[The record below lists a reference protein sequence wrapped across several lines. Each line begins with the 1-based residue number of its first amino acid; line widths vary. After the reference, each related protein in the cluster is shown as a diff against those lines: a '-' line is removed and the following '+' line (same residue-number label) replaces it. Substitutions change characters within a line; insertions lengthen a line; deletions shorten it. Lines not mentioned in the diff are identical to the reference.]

1 MFNPEYKPVNMRNF
15 KYICLLS
22 VTLMMAFG
30 IQAQSFGPQAGDKSV
45 ALKFGRAISFEDVK
59 FTEVNSGMN
68 PIYSNFGRGVSISEP
83 TASSYSSSNNV
94 TNIIGVEGKYFFTS
108 EIAAR
113 ISASGS
119 FGGSPSQDY
128 VLGVADPTGD
138 NYPGTYFPGFNMY
151 EGRSKSNFFLDLGG
165 DYYFAGSYDRVA
177 PYAGIQFNSIYSQL
191 EIFDG
196 FRGLDSNQEV
206 IGAFDTR
213 RGEAY
218 ALGGSI
224 VAGIDYYLSEGM
236 FIGVE
241 VKALSYMYAVKKV
254 FHQSGME
261 AQAVDAHTTS
271 FLAQPSLKLG
281 FRF

>member
-1 MFNPEYKPVNMRNF
+1 MRNL
-15 KYICLLS
+15 KYIYLLS
-22 VTLMMAFG
+22 VALLMSVG
-30 IQAQSFGPQAGDKSV
+30 LQAQGFGPQAGDKSV

-94 TNIIGVEGKYFFTS
+94 TNIIGVEGKYFVTS

-138 NYPGTYFPGFNMY
+138 NYPGTYFPGFNMF
-151 EGRSKSNFFLDLGG
+151 EGRSKSNFFLDLGA
-165 DYYFAGSYDRVA
+165 DYYFSGSYDRVA
-177 PYAGIQFNSIYSQL
+177 PYVGVQFNSIYSQL

-206 IGAFDTR
+206 IGSFDTR

-236 FIGVE
+236 FIGIE
-241 VKALSYMYAVKKV
+241 VKALSYMYSVKKV
-254 FHQSGME
+254 FHQTGME